1 MANTFVMFICFLF
14 LFLTETSNSSSVT
27 CDDEGDF
34 VITVDVTV
42 IGDDND
48 DNGKLCATAI
58 LFVVAGDVTV
68 IAFDENDVVKF
79 FAVEVFGLLVTALGS
94 QFRSP
99 MF

>member
-27 CDDEGDF
+27 CDDEGDSV
-34 VITVDVTV
+34 VIVDVTV

-58 LFVVAGDVTV
+58 LFVVA
-68 IAFDENDVVKF
+68 FDENDVVKF
-79 FAVEVFGLLVTALGS
+79 FAVDVFGLVVTALGS